1 MYKVE
6 VKVETVRNVAVE
18 APTID
23 EAEVLG
29 AQEAMALVGGVESTV
44 LSVELE
50 DPEQRLKE
58 LAIMLGERT
67 GFDISP
73 SEVLG
78 FDISPSEVL
87 EDNKFIYYR
96 NPEYPEE
103 VEVYEKPLSVFA
115 EPWDHLPLADSPFGG
130 AS

>member
-1 MYKVE
+1 MPMYKVE
-6 VKVETVRNVAVE
+6 VKVETVRNVAVQ

-29 AQEAMALVGGVESTV
+29 AQEAMALVGGVDSTV

-73 SEVLG
+73 SEVL
-78 FDISPSEVL
+78 

-103 VEVYEKPLSVFA
+103 VEVYQKPLSVFA
-115 EPWDHLPLADSPFGG
+115 EPWDHLPLSDSPFGG
-130 AS
+130 VS

>member
-1 MYKVE
+1 MPMYKVE

-18 APTID
+18 APTMD

-29 AQEAMALVGGVESTV
+29 AQEAMALVGGIDSTV

-67 GFDISP
+67 
-73 SEVLG
+73 G

-115 EPWDHLPLADSPFGG
+115 EPWDHLPLSDSPFGG

>member
-1 MYKVE
+1 MPMYKVE

-18 APTID
+18 APTIE

-29 AQEAMALVGGVESTV
+29 AQEAMALVGGVDGTV

-50 DPEQRLKE
+50 NPEKRLKE

-73 SEVLG
+73 SG
-78 FDISPSEVL
+78 VL

>member
-1 MYKVE
+1 MPMYKVE

-18 APTID
+18 APTIE

-29 AQEAMALVGGVESTV
+29 AQEAMALVGGIDSTV

-73 SEVLG
+73 SEVL
-78 FDISPSEVL
+78 
-87 EDNKFIYYR
+87 EDNKFIYYH

-103 VEVYEKPLSVFA
+103 VEVYQKPLSVFA
-115 EPWDHLPLADSPFGG
+115 EPWDHVRLSDSPFGG

>member
-1 MYKVE
+1 MPMYKVE
-6 VKVETVRNVAVE
+6 VKVETVRNVVVE

-29 AQEAMALVGGVESTV
+29 SQEAMALVGGVDSTV
-44 LSVELE
+44 LSVEME
-50 DPEQRLKE
+50 NPDERLKQ
-58 LAIMLGERT
+58 LATMLGERT
-67 GFDISP
+67 
-73 SEVLG
+73 G

-87 EDNKFIYYR
+87 EDNKFIYYH

-103 VEVYEKPLSVFA
+103 VEVYQKPLSVFA

>member
-1 MYKVE
+1 MPMYKVE

-29 AQEAMALVGGVESTV
+29 AQEAMALVGGVDSTV

-50 DPEQRLKE
+50 NPEKRLKE

-67 GFDISP
+67 
-73 SEVLG
+73 G

-115 EPWDHLPLADSPFGG
+115 EPWDHLPLSDSPFGG

>member
-1 MYKVE
+1 MPMYKVE

-18 APTID
+18 APTIN

-29 AQEAMALVGGVESTV
+29 AQEAMALVGGVDSTV

-73 SEVLG
+73 SDV
-78 FDISPSEVL
+78 S
-87 EDNKFIYYR
+87 EDNHFIYYR

-115 EPWDHLPLADSPFGG
+115 EPWDHLPLSDSPFGG

>member
-18 APTID
+18 APTMD

-29 AQEAMALVGGVESTV
+29 TQEAMALVGGVDSTV

-50 DPEQRLKE
+50 DP
-58 LAIMLGERT
+58 AIMLGERT
-67 GFDISP
+67 
-73 SEVLG
+73 G

-115 EPWDHLPLADSPFGG
+115 EPWDHVRLSDSPFGG

>member
-1 MYKVE
+1 MPMYKVE

-18 APTID
+18 APTIE

-29 AQEAMALVGGVESTV
+29 AQEAMALVGGIDSTV

-73 SEVLG
+73 SEV
-78 FDISPSEVL
+78 S
-87 EDNKFIYYR
+87 EDNHFIYYR

-103 VEVYEKPLSVFA
+103 VEVYQKPLSVFA
-115 EPWDHLPLADSPFGG
+115 EPWDHVRLSDSPFGG

>member
-1 MYKVE
+1 MPMYKVE

-18 APTID
+18 APTIE

-29 AQEAMALVGGVESTV
+29 AQEAMALVGGIDSTV

-73 SEVLG
+73 SEVL
-78 FDISPSEVL
+78 

-96 NPEYPEE
+96 NPDYPEE

-115 EPWDHLPLADSPFGG
+115 EPWDHLPLSDSPFGG

>member
-1 MYKVE
+1 MPMYKVE

-44 LSVELE
+44 LSVEME
-50 DPEQRLKE
+50 NPEKRLKE

-67 GFDISP
+67 
-73 SEVLG
+73 G

-115 EPWDHLPLADSPFGG
+115 EPWDHLPLADSPFCV
-130 AS
+130 SL

>member
-1 MYKVE
+1 MPMYKVE
-6 VKVETVRNVAVE
+6 VKVETVRNVAVQ

-29 AQEAMALVGGVESTV
+29 AQEAMALVGGVDSTV

-58 LAIMLGERT
+58 LAVLLGERT

-73 SEVLG
+73 SDV
-78 FDISPSEVL
+78 S
-87 EDNKFIYYR
+87 EDNHFIYYR
-96 NPEYPEE
+96 NPDYPEE

-115 EPWDHLPLADSPFGG
+115 EPWDHLPLSDSPFGG

>member
-1 MYKVE
+1 MPMYKVE
-6 VKVETVRNVAVE
+6 VKVETVRNVAVQ

-29 AQEAMALVGGVESTV
+29 AQEAMALVGGIDSTV

-50 DPEQRLKE
+50 NPEQRLKE

-67 GFDISP
+67 
-73 SEVLG
+73 G

-103 VEVYEKPLSVFA
+103 VEVYQKPLSVFA
-115 EPWDHLPLADSPFGG
+115 EPWDHLPLSDSPFGG

>member
-1 MYKVE
+1 MPMYKVE
-6 VKVETVRNVAVE
+6 VKVETVRNVVVE

-29 AQEAMALVGGVESTV
+29 SQEAMALVGGVESTV
-44 LSVELE
+44 LSVEME
-50 DPEQRLKE
+50 NPEKRLKE

-67 GFDISP
+67 
-73 SEVLG
+73 G

-130 AS
+130 SS

>member
-1 MYKVE
+1 MPMYKVE

-18 APTID
+18 SPTMD

-29 AQEAMALVGGVESTV
+29 AQEAMALVGGIDSTV

-73 SEVLG
+73 SEVL
-78 FDISPSEVL
+78 

-103 VEVYEKPLSVFA
+103 VEVYEKPLSVYA
-115 EPWDHLPLADSPFGG
+115 EPWDHLPLADSPFCV
-130 AS
+130 SL

>member
-1 MYKVE
+1 MPMYKVE

-18 APTID
+18 APTIE

-29 AQEAMALVGGVESTV
+29 AQEAMALVGGIDSTV

-73 SEVLG
+73 SDV
-78 FDISPSEVL
+78 S

-103 VEVYEKPLSVFA
+103 VEVYQKPLSVFA
-115 EPWDHLPLADSPFGG
+115 EPWDHLPLSDSPFGG

>member
-1 MYKVE
+1 MPMYKVE
-6 VKVETVRNVAVE
+6 VKVATVRNVAVD
-18 APTID
+18 APTIE

-29 AQEAMALVGGVESTV
+29 SQEAMALVGGVDSTV
-44 LSVELE
+44 LSVEME
-50 DPEQRLKE
+50 NPEQRLKE

-67 GFDISP
+67 
-73 SEVLG
+73 G

-115 EPWDHLPLADSPFGG
+115 EPWDHLPLDDSPFGG

>member
-1 MYKVE
+1 MPMYKVE
-6 VKVETVRNVAVE
+6 VKVETIRNVVVE

-29 AQEAMALVGGVESTV
+29 AQEAMALVGGVDSTV
-44 LSVELE
+44 LSVGMENPDE
-50 DPEQRLKE
+50 RLKE
-58 LAIMLGERT
+58 LATMLGERT

-73 SEVLG
+73 N
-78 FDISPSEVL
+78 DVL

-103 VEVYEKPLSVFA
+103 VEVYEKPLSVYA
-115 EPWDHLPLADSPFGG
+115 EPWDHLPLSNSPFCV
-130 AS
+130 SL

>member
-1 MYKVE
+1 MPMYKVE
-6 VKVETVRNVAVE
+6 VRVETVRNVVVE

-29 AQEAMALVGGVESTV
+29 AQEAMALVGGVDSTV
-44 LSVELE
+44 LSVEME
-50 DPEQRLKE
+50 NPEQRLKE

-73 SEVLG
+73 SEVM
-78 FDISPSEVL
+78 

-103 VEVYEKPLSVFA
+103 VEVYEKPWSVFA
-115 EPWDHLPLADSPFGG
+115 EPWDHLPLSDSPFGG

>member
-1 MYKVE
+1 MPMYKVE

-29 AQEAMALVGGVESTV
+29 AQEAMALVGGVDSTV

-50 DPEQRLKE
+50 NPEKRLKE

-67 GFDISP
+67 
-73 SEVLG
+73 G

-103 VEVYEKPLSVFA
+103 VEVYEKPLSIYA
-115 EPWDHLPLADSPFGG
+115 EPWDHLPLSDSPFGG

>member
-1 MYKVE
+1 MPMYKVE
-6 VKVETVRNVAVE
+6 VKVETVRNVAVQ

-29 AQEAMALVGGVESTV
+29 AQEAMALVGGTGSTV

-50 DPEQRLKE
+50 NPEQRLKE

-73 SEVLG
+73 SEVL
-78 FDISPSEVL
+78 
-87 EDNKFIYYR
+87 EDNKFIYYH

-103 VEVYEKPLSVFA
+103 VEIYEKPFSVFA
-115 EPWDHLPLADSPFGG
+115 EPWDHVRLSDSPFGG

>member
-1 MYKVE
+1 MPMYKVE
-6 VKVETVRNVAVE
+6 VKVETVRNVAVQ

-29 AQEAMALVGGVESTV
+29 AQEAMALVGGVDSTV

-50 DPEQRLKE
+50 NPDQRLKE

-73 SEVLG
+73 SEV
-78 FDISPSEVL
+78 S
-87 EDNKFIYYR
+87 EDNHFIYYR

-103 VEVYEKPLSVFA
+103 VEVYQKPLSVFA
-115 EPWDHLPLADSPFGG
+115 EPWDHLPLSDSPFGG

>member
-1 MYKVE
+1 MPMYKVE
-6 VKVETVRNVAVE
+6 VKVETVRNVAVQ
-18 APTID
+18 APTIE

-29 AQEAMALVGGVESTV
+29 AQEAMALVGGIDSTV

-73 SEVLG
+73 SEVL
-78 FDISPSEVL
+78 
-87 EDNKFIYYR
+87 EDNKFIYYH

-115 EPWDHLPLADSPFGG
+115 EPWDHLPLSDSPFGG

>member
-1 MYKVE
+1 MPMYKVE

-29 AQEAMALVGGVESTV
+29 TQEAMALVGGVDSTV

-50 DPEQRLKE
+50 NPEQRLKE

-67 GFDISP
+67 
-73 SEVLG
+73 G

>member
-18 APTID
+18 APTMD

-29 AQEAMALVGGVESTV
+29 TQEAMALVGGVDSTV

-67 GFDISP
+67 
-73 SEVLG
+73 G

-115 EPWDHLPLADSPFGG
+115 EPWDHVRLSDSPFGG

>member
-1 MYKVE
+1 MPMYKVE
-6 VKVETVRNVAVE
+6 VKVETVRNVVVE

-29 AQEAMALVGGVESTV
+29 SQEAMALVGGVDSTV
-44 LSVELE
+44 LSVEME
-50 DPEQRLKE
+50 NPDERLKQ
-58 LAIMLGERT
+58 LATMLGERT
-67 GFDISP
+67 
-73 SEVLG
+73 G

-87 EDNKFIYYR
+87 EDNKFIYYH

-103 VEVYEKPLSVFA
+103 VEVYQKPLSVFA
-115 EPWDHLPLADSPFGG
+115 EPWDHLPLADRPFGG

>member
-1 MYKVE
+1 MPMYKVE
-6 VKVETVRNVAVE
+6 VKVETVRNVVVE

-44 LSVELE
+44 LSVEME
-50 DPEQRLKE
+50 NPEKRLKE

-67 GFDISP
+67 GLDISP
-73 SEVLG
+73 SEV
-78 FDISPSEVL
+78 S
-87 EDNKFIYYR
+87 EDNHFIYYR

-103 VEVYEKPLSVFA
+103 VEVYEKPLSVYA

>member
-1 MYKVE
+1 MPMYKVE

-18 APTID
+18 APTIE

-29 AQEAMALVGGVESTV
+29 AQEAMALVGGVDSTV

-50 DPEQRLKE
+50 DPDQRLKE

-73 SEVLG
+73 SEVL
-78 FDISPSEVL
+78 

-96 NPEYPEE
+96 NPDYPEE

-115 EPWDHLPLADSPFGG
+115 EPWNHLPLADSPFGG

>member
-1 MYKVE
+1 MPMYKVE

-29 AQEAMALVGGVESTV
+29 AQEAMALVGGVDSTV

-50 DPEQRLKE
+50 NPEKRLKE

-67 GFDISP
+67 
-73 SEVLG
+73 G

-103 VEVYEKPLSVFA
+103 VEVYEKPLSVYA

>member
-1 MYKVE
+1 MPMYKVE

-18 APTID
+18 APTMD

-29 AQEAMALVGGVESTV
+29 AQEAMALVGGIDSTV

-67 GFDISP
+67 
-73 SEVLG
+73 G

-115 EPWDHLPLADSPFGG
+115 EPWDHLPLADSPFCV
-130 AS
+130 SL